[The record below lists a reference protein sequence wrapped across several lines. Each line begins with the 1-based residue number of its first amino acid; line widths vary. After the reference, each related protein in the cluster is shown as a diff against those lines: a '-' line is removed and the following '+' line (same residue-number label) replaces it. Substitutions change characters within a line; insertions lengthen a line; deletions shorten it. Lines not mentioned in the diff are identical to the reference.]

1 MATCRRL
8 PRFLPMEYRALL
20 AAVAIRRPRYEMSRS
35 HIANC
40 RETLA
45 GPLTNLDIRRIT
57 GCANC
62 TRNRKPRNDCEL
74 KHMGR
79 ERLASSKIKPTPLKS
94 TRQAALTISRPELLD
109 DRSDHQFRR
118 LVHNRFGFLA
128 RHSSVLEGHAPL
140 IGPVGIQ
147 YTILISLEHLSAEG
161 NVSVKDIADHLHL
174 SGAFTTVIPTSFSR
188 KT

>member
-62 TRNRKPRNDCEL
+62 TRNRKPRNACEM

-79 ERLASSKIKPTPLKS
+79 ERLASSKIKPAPLQS
-94 TRQAALTISRPELLD
+94 TRQAALTITRAG
-109 DRSDHQFRR
+109 RRVGGSDQKVRR
-118 LVHNRFGFLA
+118 LFH
-128 RHSSVLEGHAPL
+128 
-140 IGPVGIQ
+140 
-147 YTILISLEHLSAEG
+147 
-161 NVSVKDIADHLHL
+161 
-174 SGAFTTVIPTSFSR
+174 
-188 KT
+188 